1 MKGIVRGVCGL
12 ALALA
17 AACTND
23 ATVDVG
29 GDFDEVKVNREALF
43 VSIGDSSEV
52 LARLVN
58 DLNTSTPTTFTV
70 SNVGTGIAVN
80 YDATYRPD
88 YTNGDSLVAPAVKT
102 QQRYWVVGMANGAY
116 EFTLSS
122 AGASQV
128 VRVYV
133 TPKNLGAA
141 LSKSAGVVAGETLT
155 ITAPAGLAFSPTSA
169 VTFTT
174 GTAVI
179 TSRAADGSSI
189 TFLVGPGVTGPAT
202 VTLVKQTYSGAPA
215 VSLVTT
221 QVLAVPAVTV
231 APTTLSTATPNTGA
245 SFTVAL
251 GGGLRF
257 SNTGKVLIGG
267 VEAGITAL
275 SADSSTAT
283 VVAPLNAAG
292 AVTFTDLVLN
302 FLPSV
307 KLALPSD
314 GKTVTPSA
322 TFGGTTQ
329 AGTDAFATAPTI
341 ALPTVVGQSVVVTD
355 NGNVWGTPAGCV
367 TGTGADNCK
376 VYKIV
381 VPAGQT
387 FTLRGIFDTSADI
400 GFYRFNSTFS
410 GQATIADALGQ
421 SATNTESGTLGAS
434 LAAGTY
440 YIMVAYYGPASYG
453 PGAVARPTVIQ
464 LKITRTV

>member
-1 MKGIVRGVCGL
+1 MKGIVRGVLGL
-12 ALALA
+12 ALAVGMT
-17 AACTND
+17 ACTND
-23 ATVDVG
+23 DTVGIG
-29 GDFDEVKVNREALF
+29 GDFNNVDVDKNALF
-43 VSIGDSSEV
+43 VGVGDSTAV
-52 LARLVN
+52 LVRLVN
-58 DLNTSTPTTFTV
+58 DLRASTPAAFTV
-70 SNVGTGIAVN
+70 SNGSGVRVT

-88 YTNGDSLVAPAVKT
+88 YTQGDTLIAPLVKP
-102 QQRYWVVGMANGAY
+102 QQRYWVVGTGIGLN
-116 EFTLSS
+116 EVTFTSG
-122 AGASQV
+122 GASTTI
-128 VRVYV
+128 RAYV

-141 LSKSAGVVAGETLT
+141 LSKTTGVVAGEVLT
-155 ITAPAGLAFSPTSA
+155 ITAPAGLKFSPTSA

-179 TSRAADGSSI
+179 TTRAADGSSI
-189 TFLVGPGVTGPAT
+189 SFIVGPGVTGPAT
-202 VTLVKQTYSGAPA
+202 VTLVQQTFSGAPA

-231 APTTLSTATPNTGA
+231 APTTLSSAAPSTGA

-267 VEAGITAL
+267 VQAGIIAL

-283 VVAPLNAAG
+283 VVAPLNASG
-292 AVTFTDLVLN
+292 AVTYTDLVLN

-314 GKTVTPSA
+314 NKTVTPTA
-322 TFGGTTQ
+322 TFAGATLV
-329 AGTDAFATAPTI
+329 GTDAFATAPTI

-367 TGTGADNCK
+367 GGTGADNCK

-387 FTLRGIFDTSADI
+387 FTLTGIFDTNADI
-400 GFYRFNSTFS
+400 GFYRFNSTFG

-421 SATNTESGTLGAS
+421 SATRTESGTLGAN

-440 YIMVAYYGPASYG
+440 YIMVAYYGPDSYG
-453 PGAVARPTVIQ
+453 AGAVARPTVIQ
-464 LKITRTV
+464 LRITRTL